1 MKTRSSLRLTV
12 VVAVARNGVI
22 GKDGD
27 LPWRLPDDLAYFKR
41 LTSGHPIVMGR
52 KTWES
57 LGRPLPN
64 RRNIVLSRQAD
75 YVADGAEVVADLS
88 DALRALPD
96 GEAFVIG
103 GAGLYAA
110 ALPIADRVCWTEVH
124 ADVEGD
130 TDFPAWDRSGWE
142 ETERTSHAADERHA
156 FAFDFVVY
164 ERASD
169 PTL

>member
-1 MKTRSSLRLTV
+1 MRVTV
-12 VVAVARNGVI
+12 IVAVAQNGVI

-64 RRNIVLSRQAD
+64 RRNIVLSRQPGYQAE
-75 YVADGAEVVADLS
+75 GAEVVTDFEAAL
-88 DALRALPD
+88 DALTED
-96 GEAFVIG
+96 EVFVIG

-110 ALPIADRVCWTEVH
+110 ALPLADRVCWTEVH

-130 TDFPAWDRSGWE
+130 TVFPEWDRRAWE
-142 ETERTSHAADERHA
+142 EVSRTVHAADERHA
-156 FAFDFVVY
+156 HPFAFVEYV
-164 ERASD
+164 RKPATS
-169 PTL
+169 

>member
-1 MKTRSSLRLTV
+1 MRVTV
-12 VVAVARNGVI
+12 IVAVAQNGVI

-64 RRNIVLSRQAD
+64 RRNIVLSRQPGYEAE
-75 YVADGAEVVADLS
+75 GAEVVTDFEA
-88 DALRALPD
+88 ALD
-96 GEAFVIG
+96 GLTEDEVFVIG

-110 ALPIADRVCWTEVH
+110 ALPLADRVCWTEVH

-130 TDFPAWDRSGWE
+130 TVFPEWDRRAWE
-142 ETERTSHAADERHA
+142 EVSRTAHAADERHA
-156 FAFDFVVY
+156 HPFAFVEYV
-164 ERASD
+164 RKPATS
-169 PTL
+169 